1 MMKND
6 SLLRFRRFGRNFV
19 GGRKKPQCIS
29 VDTRPA
35 FLPVRPCFA
44 QTRKMLGT
52 KPFFTTLPRL
62 LFQNLIKNATLSR
75 L

>member
-1 MMKND
+1 ME
-6 SLLRFRRFGRNFV
+6 ST
-19 GGRKKPQCIS
+19 KKAQCLS

-44 QTRKMLGT
+44 QTRKLLIT
-52 KPFFTTLPRL
+52 KPLFITLPRL
-62 LFQNLIKNATLSR
+62 IFPNLIKNATLSG